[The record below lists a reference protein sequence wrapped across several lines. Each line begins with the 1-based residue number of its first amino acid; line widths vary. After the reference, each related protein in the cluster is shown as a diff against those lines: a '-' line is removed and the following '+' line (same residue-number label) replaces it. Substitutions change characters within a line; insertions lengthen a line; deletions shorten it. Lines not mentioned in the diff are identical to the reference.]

1 MELFKTIRE
10 KHETSK
16 QENVRRHAEELI
28 TIEDFDG
35 SLYIAI
41 GDIPAILINGKTT
54 VSEAI
59 EQLENLREN
68 YINYLMKRQ

>member
-10 KHETSK
+10 RHETSK
-16 QENVRRHAEELI
+16 QENVRRRAEELI

-41 GDIPAILINGKTT
+41 GDIPAILIDGEST
-54 VSEAI
+54 VSQAV
-59 EQLENLREN
+59 EQLENLRSN
-68 YINYLMKRQ
+68 YINYIMKK